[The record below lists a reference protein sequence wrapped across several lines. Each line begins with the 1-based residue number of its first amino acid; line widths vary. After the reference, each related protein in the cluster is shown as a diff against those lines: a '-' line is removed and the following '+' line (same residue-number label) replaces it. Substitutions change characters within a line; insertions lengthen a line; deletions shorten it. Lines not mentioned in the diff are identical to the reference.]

1 MIGEKFT
8 QKQQITQKSGKFEC
22 VEKIS
27 LSGRTLD
34 ENDVVLILKKNVR
47 FSNEIFKYD
56 GSLRNVIV
64 LQMK

>member
-34 ENDVVLILKKNVR
+34 ENDVVLILKKTYVSVMKY
-47 FSNEIFKYD
+47 SNMMVHYET
-56 GSLRNVIV
+56 
-64 LQMK
+64 